1 MHIRQAQPGD
11 RDAVFILARDFATS
25 FEVQR
30 GPFNISFRKILD
42 DPDALLL
49 VAEDDGDVIGYC
61 CGLDHDTLFANG
73 SVAWV
78 EEITVRASKR
88 QSGIGKLLMT
98 AFEDWARNRNSKYV
112 ALGTRRAADFY
123 LAIGYEESA
132 VYFRKLL

>member
-1 MHIRQAQPGD
+1 MHIRPARPGD
-11 RDAVFILARDFATS
+11 RDDVFILARDFATS
-25 FEVQR
+25 FEVER
-30 GPFNISFRKILD
+30 EPFNASFQHILD

-61 CGLDHDTLFANG
+61 CGLDHKALFANG

-78 EEITVRASKR
+78 EEITVRASRR

-98 AFEDWARNRNSKYV
+98 AFEDWARSRNSRYV

>member
-1 MHIRQAQPGD
+1 MQIRQAQSGD
-11 RDAVFILARDFATS
+11 RDEVFTLARDFATS
-25 FEVQR
+25 FEVER
-30 GPFNISFRKILD
+30 EPFNTSFRNILD

-49 VAEDDGDVIGYC
+49 VAEDHGEVIGYC

-78 EEITVRASKR
+78 EEITVRASRR

-98 AFEDWARNRNSKYV
+98 AFEDWARSRNSRYV

-123 LAIGYEESA
+123 QAIGYEESA